1 MLRIADL
8 ILGWLLLIGG
18 VLHGFGSV
26 ATLDFLSPILV
37 WALSGSLAA
46 MLLAALNLMRV
57 NRPAD
62 RTLAWVSF
70 AGCIGW
76 IAIAAAFAS
85 TLSNPLDPRVL
96 YHLIVTLGLA
106 VLSLRTAIGPA
117 TAVV

>member
-18 VLHGFGSV
+18 VLHGIGSV

-62 RTLAWVSF
+62 RTLAWVCL

-76 IAIAAAFAS
+76 IAIAVAFAS
-85 TLSNPLDPRVL
+85 TLSNPIDPRAL
-96 YHLIVTLGLA
+96 YHVVVTLALA
-106 VLSLRTAIGPA
+106 ALSLRAALGPA
-117 TAVV
+117 SAV